1 MEQHIR
7 RRAEERVERRFT
19 FFAHLVIYLVINI
32 GAFFVW
38 FFVTNKGK
46 GFPWF
51 LILAGGWGVGLLAH
65 FLSVFVFGK
74 LREKMIDKEA
84 AKLRKGMHE
93 SKSRTEGRGS

>member
-1 MEQHIR
+1 MEQQIR

-19 FFAHLVIYLVINI
+19 FFAHLVIYLVINT
-32 GAFFVW
+32 GAFFIW

-65 FLSVFVFGK
+65 FFSVFIFNK

-84 AKLRKGMHE
+84 AKLRKRICE
-93 SKSRTEGRGS
+93 SENGTKG